1 MDFDAIW
8 FMFPDSS
15 IIMKLLV
22 FISDAY
28 KVDSI
33 KNMTRQKQGFSPI
46 KFNITSSEQIMLQG
60 NNWQE
65 LLNDSEEKDQLIQ
78 MIKQY
83 VPELCSGIL
92 PRSNPFNI
100 TSGKKNILF
109 RLQEV
114 KLLHG
119 SKVDSDVFVFCKD
132 TDVLILIVWTYSKL
146 NITNNWYLKYDY
158 EKFADIIKI
167 YPYLGK
173 TFSLNLPKHRP

>member
-46 KFNITSSEQIMLQG
+46 KFNITGSEQNMLQG

-65 LLNDSEEKDQLIQ
+65 LLSDSEDKDQLIQ

-83 VPELCSGIL
+83 VLELGSGIL
-92 PRSNPFNI
+92 PRSNPVNI
-100 TSGKKNILF
+100 TSGEKEYFISPA
-109 RLQEV
+109 
-114 KLLHG
+114 G
-119 SKVDSDVFVFCKD
+119 SQA
-132 TDVLILIVWTYSKL
+132 
-146 NITNNWYLKYDY
+146 ITW
-158 EKFADIIKI
+158 F
-167 YPYLGK
+167 
-173 TFSLNLPKHRP
+173 

>member
-46 KFNITSSEQIMLQG
+46 KFNITGSEQNMLQG

-65 LLNDSEEKDQLIQ
+65 LLSDSEDKDQLIQ

-83 VPELCSGIL
+83 VLELGSGIL
-92 PRSNPFNI
+92 PRSNSFNI
-100 TSGKKNILF
+100 TSGEKEYFISPA
-109 RLQEV
+109 
-114 KLLHG
+114 G
-119 SKVDSDVFVFCKD
+119 SQA
-132 TDVLILIVWTYSKL
+132 
-146 NITNNWYLKYDY
+146 ITW
-158 EKFADIIKI
+158 F
-167 YPYLGK
+167 
-173 TFSLNLPKHRP
+173 